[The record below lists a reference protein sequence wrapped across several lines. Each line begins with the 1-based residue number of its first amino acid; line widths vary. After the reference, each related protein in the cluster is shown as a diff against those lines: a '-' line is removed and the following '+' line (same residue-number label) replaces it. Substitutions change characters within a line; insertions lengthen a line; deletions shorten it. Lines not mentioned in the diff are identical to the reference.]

1 MSVAL
6 RFVRVILWRVDVM
19 GGLRVVTGLMLALVL
34 FGACGGG
41 SDSSST
47 TVEDEV
53 TVEDAD
59 SDEPTDESAEEDT
72 AAEVVKPELLLTEAD
87 LEAIVLQG
95 WDLIWDED
103 FSSLI
108 ELYNEECE
116 ARLSTDDFDATLGL
130 GVAALRDLNVNFD
143 DIVVEVVV
151 TDFDEGERATTT
163 STLTFPGEEA
173 SEEDPAFWAI
183 EDGAW
188 AKTDCDAIAGVGS
201 AGLSPDG
208 VGTLEMPAA
217 YGSVY
222 DMEDWRA
229 TVVDLVDPAAE
240 GLLASFTEE
249 PPAGFVDVM
258 VVYIGQYF
266 GQELG
271 SLDPFLVRGIGS
283 EEYESFDS
291 DCALDGPALAE
302 QGLTAFASAVPGQQ
316 LTFAECLTV
325 PEDEV
330 AALVVQ
336 IEHAFSFSAPVVS
349 YSADGTVGPDPG
361 QREEPVVDLAA
372 GATAFGETIPL
383 GQDWTFSVV
392 TVVDGLAEALMSEFG
407 EDPPEGS
414 THAVI
419 VYEATYSGADEIA
432 SDPFIVEGLGSAVY
446 PGLTSLCSV
455 DGAAAAAAYGT
466 TVEFE
471 FPPGETY
478 RQAVCITVPQSEVAG
493 LVVKADN
500 VFDFEADPV
509 RFSG

>member
-1 MSVAL
+1 VVRGFWVVVAL
-6 RFVRVILWRVDVM
+6 VM
-19 GGLRVVTGLMLALVL
+19 ALVFL
-34 FGACGGG
+34 VACGGG

-47 TVEDEV
+47 TAEDEV
-53 TVEDAD
+53 AIDDVD
-59 SDEPTDESAEEDT
+59 SDEPTEKTPEDDESVGDDNVEPE
-72 AAEVVKPELLLTEAD
+72 AAPTEAD
-87 LEAIVLQG
+87 LETIVLEG

-108 ELYNEECE
+108 ELYNQDCQ
-116 ARLSTDDFDATLGL
+116 ARLSTEDFDATLSL
-130 GVAALRDLNVNFD
+130 GVTALRDLNVNFD
-143 DIVVEVVV
+143 DIVVDVAVS
-151 TDFDEGERATTT
+151 DFSAGESATST
-163 STLTFPGEEA
+163 STLTFPGEEPG
-173 SEEDPAFWAI
+173 EEDPAFWAI

-188 AKTDCDAIAGVGS
+188 AKTDCDEIAGAGS
-201 AGLSPDG
+201 AGLPDG
-208 VGTLEMPAA
+208 SVGTIEMPAA

-229 TVVDLVDPAAE
+229 TVVDLVDPLAE
-240 GLLASFTEE
+240 GFLADFTEE

-266 GQELG
+266 GEEIG

-291 DCALDGPALAE
+291 DCALDGLALSA
-302 QGLTAFASAVPGQQ
+302 QGLSAFASAVPGQQ

-325 PEDEV
+325 PEDEA

-336 IEHAFSFSAPVVS
+336 IEHAFSFSAPVVNF
-349 YSADGTVGPDPG
+349 SAVGTVAPDPG
-361 QREEPVVDLAA
+361 PREEPVVDLAA

-383 GQDWTFSVV
+383 GKDWTFSLVAV
-392 TVVDGLAEALMSEFG
+392 ADGVAEGLMSEFG

-419 VYEATYSGADEIA
+419 VYEATYSGADEVG

-446 PGLTSLCSV
+446 DELTSLCSV
-455 DGAAAAAAYGT
+455 DGAAADDAYGT

-478 RQAVCITVPQSEVAG
+478 RQAVCITVPQSEVAE
-493 LVVKADN
+493 LVVKAGN

>member
-1 MSVAL
+1 V
-6 RFVRVILWRVDVM
+6 VRGI
-19 GGLRVVTGLMLALVL
+19 RVVAGLLMAVIFL
-34 FGACGGG
+34 GACSGG

-47 TVEDEV
+47 TTEDEV
-53 TVEDAD
+53 AVVVDDIDSGEPTED
-59 SDEPTDESAEEDT
+59 DEPAEDDIVEP
-72 AAEVVKPELLLTEAD
+72 EVAPTEAD
-87 LEAIVLQG
+87 LEAIVREG
-95 WDLIWDED
+95 WDLIWDEN
-103 FSSLI
+103 FASLI
-108 ELYNEECE
+108 ELYNQECQ
-116 ARLSTDDFDATLGL
+116 AHLSTEDFDATLGL
-130 GVAALRDLNVNFD
+130 GVTGRRDLNVNFD
-143 DIVVEVVV
+143 DIVVDVAVS
-151 TDFDEGERATTT
+151 DFIAGESATST
-163 STLTFPGEEA
+163 STLTFPGEEPG
-173 SEEDPAFWAI
+173 EEDPAFWAI

-188 AKTDCDAIAGVGS
+188 AKTDCDEIAGAGS
-201 AGLSPDG
+201 AGLSDDG
-208 VGTLEMPAA
+208 VGTFEMPAA

-222 DMEDWRA
+222 DMDDWRA

-240 GLLASFTEE
+240 GFLADFTEE

-258 VVYIGQYF
+258 VIYIGQYF
-266 GQELG
+266 GEEIG

-283 EEYESFDS
+283 DEYESVDS
-291 DCALDGPALAE
+291 DCALDGPALSA
-302 QGLTAFASAVPGQQ
+302 QGLSTFASAVPGQQ

-325 PEDEV
+325 PEDEA

-336 IEHAFSFSAPVVS
+336 IEHAFSISAPVVNF
-349 YSADGTVGPDPG
+349 SAVGTVAPDPG

-383 GQDWTFSVV
+383 GEDWTFSLV
-392 TVVDGLAEALMSEFG
+392 TVADGVAERLMSEFG

-419 VYEATYSGADEIA
+419 VYEATYSGADEVA
-432 SDPFIVEGLGSAVY
+432 SDPFIVQGLGSAVY
-446 PGLTSLCSV
+446 DGLMSLCSV
-455 DGAAAAAAYGT
+455 DGAAAAGAYGT